1 MKTKNLLTA
10 AVALLMAGAAQ
21 AQTNTWTSY
30 SFIEAQGGVQLTS
43 TNAPMDKLITPTAAL
58 SFGHYFTPVVGA
70 RLHVN
75 AWQSK
80 SGLASTGQYY
90 KWKYVT
96 PDLDLLV
103 NLTNLFGKGSDHA
116 LNVILLGGVGLNYA
130 WDNDEL
136 KDLNLPANTMPLAWD
151 KNRLSHNLRAG
162 LRLETNQAKPFGVSL
177 EVNANSLDDR
187 FNSKTNDADDW
198 MFTAMLGLNFRFGHK
213 KAAPR
218 YVTKTIEVIDTFEV
232 DEPIT
237 IKVKEKQ
244 PKTKTETKHM
254 KMNEAIFFKIRESD
268 ANAASGIDEAIK
280 KVAELMKCSDDAMFT
295 VTGYADKGTGTAKQ
309 NKKYAKQRADDV
321 AKKLVEQYGLDAKRL
336 KTDSKGD
343 TVQPFE
349 ENDKNRC
356 VIVTGEGTFRITT
369 TEMVEVEVE
378 KQSTKKVQK
387 TKTRE
392 VQIKDEI
399 KEYLF
404 LEVLT
409 DDQHLFSFCEGGSED
424 IVVATLT

>member
-30 SFIEAQGGVQLTS
+30 SFVEAQGGVQLTS

-80 SGLASTGQYY
+80 SGLAATGQYY

-151 KNRLSHNLRAG
+151 KNRLGHNLRAG

-187 FNSKTNDADDW
+187 FNSKTNDKDDW

-295 VTGYADKGTGTAKQ
+295 VTGYADKGTGSAKM

-392 VQIKDEI
+392 VQIQEEI
-399 KEYLF
+399 K
-404 LEVLT
+404 
-409 DDQHLFSFCEGGSED
+409 
-424 IVVATLT
+424 

>member
-21 AQTNTWTSY
+21 AQTNTWNSY

-80 SGLASTGQYY
+80 SGLSSTDQYY

-96 PDLDLLV
+96 PDLDLLL

-136 KDLNLPANTMPLAWD
+136 KGLNLPANTMPLAWD

-162 LRLETNQAKPFGVSL
+162 LRLETNQAKPIGLSL

-198 MFTAMLGLNFRFGHK
+198 MFTAMLGLNFRFGQK
-213 KAAPR
+213 KAAPK
-218 YVTKTIEVIDTFEV
+218 YITKTIEVVDTVWV
-232 DEPIT
+232 DEPTT

-244 PKTKTETKHM
+244 PKTKTEM
-254 KMNEAIFFKIRESD
+254 KKMNMNEAIFFNIRESD
-268 ANAASGIDEAIK
+268 AASASGIDEAIK
-280 KVAELMKCSDDAMFT
+280 KVADLMKSSEDATFT
-295 VTGYADKGTGTAKQ
+295 VTGYADKGTGSASI
-309 NKKYAKQRADDV
+309 NRKYAKQRAESV
-321 AKKLVEQYGLDAKRL
+321 TAKLVKDHGLDQKRIM
-336 KTDSKGD
+336 TDSKGD
-343 TVQPFE
+343 TVQPFD

-356 VIVTGEGTFRITT
+356 VIVTGEGTFKVTT

-378 KQSTKKVQK
+378 KQSTKKVMQ

-392 VQIKDEI
+392 VQIQE
-399 KEYLF
+399 
-404 LEVLT
+404 EVK
-409 DDQHLFSFCEGGSED
+409 
-424 IVVATLT
+424 

>member
-30 SFIEAQGGVQLTS
+30 SFVEAQGGVQLTS

-80 SGLASTGQYY
+80 SGLAATEQYY

-295 VTGYADKGTGTAKQ
+295 VTGYADKGTGSAKM

-392 VQIKDEI
+392 VQIQEEI
-399 KEYLF
+399 K
-404 LEVLT
+404 
-409 DDQHLFSFCEGGSED
+409 
-424 IVVATLT
+424 